1 MSFWDLAQT
10 AATIAAGATFGPA
23 AGAAV
28 GGGLSALRGKDILTG
43 TVTGYM
49 GGMGGEG
56 MNAAANQTALKAGV
70 PTMSVNAANLANTGI
85 TTGTNAFA
93 PTMTGFG
100 GAGAGTGIT
109 TGMNTGVN
117 LGGGYN
123 SGSTGGMTGFSPA
136 KMVNPPVIPK
146 PTMPSY
152 MDTTQTVD
160 IIPKTNYYDTPTA
173 TRGTVLDNSTSS
185 YFNPELPPLET
196 PPPLP
201 EDVFANTNNFNPTD
215 TTGSVDYTPTDVAIE
230 DQYRVF
236 DQKTGMPDGGF
247 SLSEQ
252 FDAVV
257 DNPRDFMKNLGD
269 GNELYGAGKL
279 GLTGLGLAASAM
291 EEDVFTGDNYDSP
304 FTDNR
309 FRGPQGQLNLAGLS
323 SLNVNDPYSQYYAE
337 GGYLSGGNVP
347 GDGMSDSIP
356 AMIGRGQQAALSEG
370 EFVIP
375 ADVVSHLGNGSSN
388 AGSKQLYAMMDQV
401 RKDRTGTTKQGKQI
415 NPERYM
421 PA

>member
-28 GGGLSALRGKDILTG
+28 GGGLSAIRGKDPLMG
-43 TVTGYM
+43 AVSGYM

-56 MNAAANQTALKAGV
+56 MTAAANQTALKAGTNV
-70 PTMSVNAANLANTGI
+70 ATVNAANAAARGLTG
-85 TTGTNAFA
+85 TTGA
-93 PTMTGFG
+93 TMTGFG

-109 TGMNTGVN
+109 TGMNTGLNNVYNAN
-117 LGGGYN
+117 LGVGKGFPSMTNPTPQFGSVRGNLTAGGEQI
-123 SGSTGGMTGFSPA
+123 G
-136 KMVNPPVIPK
+136 VNYPDYTK
-146 PTMPSY
+146 P
-152 MDTTQTVD
+152 
-160 IIPKTNYYDTPTA
+160 INNFA
-173 TRGTVLDNSTSS
+173 G
-185 YFNPELPPLET
+185 
-196 PPPLP
+196 
-201 EDVFANTNNFNPTD
+201 ANTGLRSTEIGANFKPNTD
-215 TTGSVDYTPTDVAIE
+215 FATGLEKGQRQYEFI
-230 DQYRVF
+230 DQST
-236 DQKTGMPDGGF
+236 QMPDGGF

-252 FDAVV
+252 FDAVTN
-257 DNPRDFMKNLGD
+257 NPRDFLKNYGD
-269 GNELYGAGKL
+269 GNELYGAGKV
-279 GLTGLGLAASAM
+279 GLTGLGMYASAM
-291 EEDVFTGDNYDSP
+291 EPEDGYGYGDMKISGDDVRN
-304 FTDNR
+304 
-309 FRGPQGQLNLAGLS
+309 RGPQGQLNLAGLP
-323 SLNVNDPYSQYYAE
+323 SLNVNNPYGYAE

-370 EFVIP
+370 EFVVP

-401 RKDRTGTTKQGKQI
+401 RKDRTGTKKQGKEI

>member
-1 MSFWDLAQT
+1 MV
-10 AATIAAGATFGPA
+10 AGAYLGPGA
-23 AGAAV
+23 AAAV
-28 GGGLSALRGKDILTG
+28 GGGLSALRGKDVITG
-43 TVTGYM
+43 AVTGYM

-56 MNAAANQTALKAGV
+56 MTAAANQTALKAGV

-85 TTGTNAFA
+85 TTGTNAMV

-100 GAGAGTGIT
+100 GAGAGKGIT

-173 TRGTVLDNSTSS
+173 TRDLAPNTGLGNVYEANLP
-185 YFNPELPPLET
+185 PELQPRIADLPPLEA
-196 PPPLP
+196 PPPPP

-215 TTGSVDYTPTDVAIE
+215 TTGGVDYTPTDVAIE

-236 DQKTGMPDGGF
+236 DQKTGMPYGGY
-247 SLSEQ
+247 SMSEKW
-252 FDAVV
+252 DAVSN
-257 DNPRDFMKNLGD
+257 DPRGFMKNLGG

-279 GLTGLGLAASAM
+279 GLTGLGLTASAM
-291 EEDVFTGDNYDSP
+291 EEDVFTGDNYTSP

-347 GDGMSDSIP
+347 GDGMSDSLP
-356 AMIGRGQQAALSEG
+356 AMIAGTQEAALSEG
-370 EFVIP
+370 EFVVP

-388 AGSKQLYAMMDQV
+388 AGSKRLYAMMDQV
-401 RKDRTGTTKQGKQI
+401 REARTGTEKQGKEI

>member
-10 AATIAAGATFGPA
+10 AATIAAGTYLGPA

-49 GGMGGEG
+49 GGMGGES

-85 TTGTNAFA
+85 TTGTNAMV

-100 GAGAGTGIT
+100 GAGAGTGI
-109 TGMNTGVN
+109 NTGINALPTASNVGNFGNVRNIDATIGGSN
-117 LGGGYN
+117 LTGYGGNYN
-123 SGSTGGMTGFSPA
+123 SSMRPVKTPIPQNLQGVGGIPSTPA
-136 KMVNPPVIPK
+136 
-146 PTMPSY
+146 TMPSY
-152 MDTTQTVD
+152 MDTS
-160 IIPKTNYYDTPTA
+160 PKSFYNSPT
-173 TRGTVLDNSTSS
+173 DNL
-185 YFNPELPPLET
+185 LPPLET
-196 PPPLP
+196 PNTTTKFEPLGVGQESP
-201 EDVFANTNNFNPTD
+201 NFTSREVPLT
-215 TTGSVDYTPTDVAIE
+215 E
-230 DQYRVF
+230 QYDFSETIRRP
-236 DQKTGMPDGGF
+236 GEMPDGGF
-247 SLSEQ
+247 SMSEK
-252 FDAVV
+252 FDAVTN
-257 DNPRDFMKNLGD
+257 NPREFMKNLGG

-291 EEDVFTGDNYDSP
+291 EEDVFTGDNYTSP

-401 RKDRTGTTKQGKQI
+401 RKDRTGTAKQGKEI

>member
-28 GGGLSALRGKDILTG
+28 GGGLSAIRGKDPLMG
-43 TVTGYM
+43 AVSGYM

-56 MNAAANQTALKAGV
+56 MTAAANQTALKAGTNV
-70 PTMSVNAANLANTGI
+70 ATVNAANAAARGLTG
-85 TTGTNAFA
+85 TTGA
-93 PTMTGFG
+93 TMTGFG

-109 TGMNTGVN
+109 TGMNTGLNNVYNAN
-117 LGGGYN
+117 LGVGKGFPSMTNPTPQFGSVRGNLTAGGEQI
-123 SGSTGGMTGFSPA
+123 G
-136 KMVNPPVIPK
+136 VNYPDYTK
-146 PTMPSY
+146 P
-152 MDTTQTVD
+152 
-160 IIPKTNYYDTPTA
+160 INNFA
-173 TRGTVLDNSTSS
+173 G
-185 YFNPELPPLET
+185 
-196 PPPLP
+196 
-201 EDVFANTNNFNPTD
+201 ANTGLRSTEIGANFKPNTD
-215 TTGSVDYTPTDVAIE
+215 FATGLEKGQRQYEFI
-230 DQYRVF
+230 DQST
-236 DQKTGMPDGGF
+236 QMPDGGF

-252 FDAVV
+252 FDAVTN
-257 DNPRDFMKNLGD
+257 NPRDFLKNYGD
-269 GNELYGAGKL
+269 GNELYGAGKV
-279 GLTGLGLAASAM
+279 GLTGLGMYASAM
-291 EEDVFTGDNYDSP
+291 EPEDGYGYGDMKISGDDVRN
-304 FTDNR
+304 
-309 FRGPQGQLNLAGLS
+309 RGPQGQLNLAGLP
-323 SLNVNDPYSQYYAE
+323 SLNVNNPYGYAE

-370 EFVIP
+370 EFVVP

-401 RKDRTGTTKQGKQI
+401 RKDRTGTTKQGKEI

>member
-10 AATIAAGATFGPA
+10 AATIAAGAYLGPA

-28 GGGLSALRGKDILTG
+28 GGGLSALRGKDVITG
-43 TVTGYM
+43 AVTGYM
-49 GGMGGEG
+49 GGMGGQG
-56 MNAAANQTALKAGV
+56 MNAAANQTALAAGV

-85 TTGTNAFA
+85 TTGTNAMV

-109 TGMNTGVN
+109 TGMNVAGGNVGNSYLGNFKPTNTTV
-117 LGGGYN
+117 GGGN
-123 SGSTGGMTGFSPA
+123 LTGYGAQGGGGFTTPTA
-136 KMVNPPVIPK
+136 PIPK
-146 PTMPSY
+146 NLQGIGGTPYTPPTMPSY
-152 MDTTQTVD
+152 MKDPNVISPLDTTATFD
-160 IIPKTNYYDTPTA
+160 PIDT
-173 TRGTVLDNSTSS
+173 TRGADFTTPMDVPIAEQYDFTETARAPGDFSMSEK
-185 YFNPELPPLET
+185 FN
-196 PPPLP
+196 
-201 EDVFANTNNFNPTD
+201 
-215 TTGSVDYTPTDVAIE
+215 
-230 DQYRVF
+230 
-236 DQKTGMPDGGF
+236 
-247 SLSEQ
+247 
-252 FDAVV
+252 AVV
-257 DNPRDFMKNLGD
+257 DNPRDFMTNLGD

-279 GLTGLGLAASAM
+279 GLTGLGLASSAM

-323 SLNVNDPYSQYYAE
+323 SLNVDDPYGYGYAE

-370 EFVIP
+370 EFVVP

-401 RKDRTGTTKQGKQI
+401 RKDRTGTEKQGKQI
-415 NPERYM
+415 NAERYM

>member
-1 MSFWDLAQT
+1 MQKHLQEEEEEFL
-10 AATIAAGATFGPA
+10 
-23 AGAAV
+23 
-28 GGGLSALRGKDILTG
+28 
-43 TVTGYM
+43 
-49 GGMGGEG
+49 
-56 MNAAANQTALKAGV
+56 
-70 PTMSVNAANLANTGI
+70 
-85 TTGTNAFA
+85 
-93 PTMTGFG
+93 
-100 GAGAGTGIT
+100 
-109 TGMNTGVN
+109 
-117 LGGGYN
+117 
-123 SGSTGGMTGFSPA
+123 
-136 KMVNPPVIPK
+136 
-146 PTMPSY
+146 
-152 MDTTQTVD
+152 
-160 IIPKTNYYDTPTA
+160 
-173 TRGTVLDNSTSS
+173 
-185 YFNPELPPLET
+185 
-196 PPPLP
+196 
-201 EDVFANTNNFNPTD
+201 NTNNFNPTD

>member
-279 GLTGLGLAASAM
+279 GLTGLGLVSSAM
-291 EEDVFTGDNYDSP
+291 EPDVFTGDNYDSP

-323 SLNVNDPYSQYYAE
+323 SLNVNNPYGYAE

-370 EFVIP
+370 EFVVP

-401 RKDRTGTTKQGKQI
+401 RKDRTGTEKQGKEI